1 MKPTF
6 FPTPKDFREWL
17 HKNHLKEKELLVG
30 FYKTGSGKK
39 SITWPESV
47 DQAICFGWIDGIRKS
62 IDEHSYTIRFTPRKA
77 GSIWSSVNIEK
88 VNNLQAQGLMFPAGL
103 EIFEKRK
110 VDNTK
115 RYSFEQDKENVKLDA
130 ASEKA
135 FKANKVAW
143 KFFTAQAAGYQ
154 HQVTWYIQSAK
165 QDTTRLKRL
174 QEAIEYSALEQKVER
189 FIKYHKKK

>member
-6 FPTPKDFREWL
+6 FATPKDFRDWL
-17 HKNHLKEKELLVG
+17 HKNHLKETELLVG
-30 FYKTGSGKK
+30 FFKTGSGKP

-47 DQAICFGWIDGIRKS
+47 DQAICFGWIDGVRKT

-77 GSIWSSVNIEK
+77 GSIWSAINIAKVASLQEK
-88 VNNLQAQGLMFPAGL
+88 GLMFPAGIA
-103 EIFEKRK
+103 IFEKRK
-110 VDNTK
+110 TDNTK
-115 RYSFEQDKENVKLDA
+115 KYSFEQDKENVKLTPA
-130 ASEKA
+130 HEKA

-143 KFFTAQAAGYQ
+143 KFFTSQAAGYQ

-165 QDTTRLKRL
+165 QEATREKRL
-174 QEAIEYSALEQKVER
+174 QEAIEFSAREEKVER